1 MSYKVR
7 LRTFEGPFDLL
18 VYLIENA
25 QMNIY
30 DIQISEITGQY
41 LDYIKTMREMDFN
54 VGTEFMVLAATLI
67 DIKSRMIL
75 PRSGIEG
82 TATAE
87 EDPRS
92 DLVERLLEYKRF
104 KKGAEILSEREDY
117 MTLVYE
123 KPQEDISAYLE
134 QPDEY
139 LSLDIR
145 QFAEAFELFL
155 QKKKREEAVRA
166 HYTRIERDK
175 ATMEGRMLYIRDR
188 VRSAFTKGVR
198 RLNLKELI
206 PDKKDRYDIVVTFS
220 SVLQMMRDKYLDAE
234 QKQIY
239 GDIIVMPA
247 EKSLEEAAETAES
260 LETAVMEK
268 TMDSPGTSESPE
280 NSEVE
285 KPTET
290 SEALAVGK
298 PTKTPE
304 SSEEDGTKS
313 GLPEQ
318 AMRES
323 HPKPVTAGNSQG
335 EKETESEET
344 RK

>member
-82 TATAE
+82 TAAAE

-139 LSLDIR
+139 LSLDLSLIHIS
-145 QFAEAFELFL
+145 EP
-155 QKKKREEAVRA
+155 
-166 HYTRIERDK
+166 TR
-175 ATMEGRMLYIRDR
+175 
-188 VRSAFTKGVR
+188 
-198 RLNLKELI
+198 
-206 PDKKDRYDIVVTFS
+206 P
-220 SVLQMMRDKYLDAE
+220 
-234 QKQIY
+234 
-239 GDIIVMPA
+239 
-247 EKSLEEAAETAES
+247 
-260 LETAVMEK
+260 
-268 TMDSPGTSESPE
+268 
-280 NSEVE
+280 
-285 KPTET
+285 
-290 SEALAVGK
+290 
-298 PTKTPE
+298 
-304 SSEEDGTKS
+304 
-313 GLPEQ
+313 
-318 AMRES
+318 
-323 HPKPVTAGNSQG
+323 
-335 EKETESEET
+335 
-344 RK
+344 